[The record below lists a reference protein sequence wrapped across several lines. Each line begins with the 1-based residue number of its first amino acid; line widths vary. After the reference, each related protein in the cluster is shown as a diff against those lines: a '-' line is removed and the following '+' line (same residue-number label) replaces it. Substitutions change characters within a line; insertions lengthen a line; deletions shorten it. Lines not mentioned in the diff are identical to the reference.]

1 MSAPATG
8 SDDLIYAVDD
18 GIAKIT
24 FNRPQARN
32 AMTFAMYDRMASI
45 CEAINADRSIK
56 ALILTGAGDKAFA
69 SGTDISQFR
78 AFKIAQDA
86 LDYEARI
93 DRVLGTLELCRVPVI
108 AAIAGA
114 CTGGGAGI
122 AACCDIRIGTE
133 STRIGFPI
141 ARTLGNCL
149 SMSNISRVVSLIG
162 PARTKD
168 LIFKARLVEAP
179 EALAL
184 GLLSEIVPD
193 VDTLQARAL
202 ETARLVASH
211 APITLEVTKEA
222 VRRIRRTLSRDE
234 GEDLILRAY
243 MSEDFREGMD
253 AFLNKR
259 TPNWK
264 GK

>member
-1 MSAPATG
+1 MNASTNAAE
-8 SDDLIYAVDD
+8 DLIYKVEN
-18 GIAKIT
+18 GIAHLT

-32 AMTFAMYDRMASI
+32 ALTFAMYEQLASI
-45 CEAINADRSIK
+45 CETVNADRSIK
-56 ALILTGAGDKAFA
+56 AMILTGAGEKAFA

-78 AFKIAQDA
+78 AFKTSEDA
-86 LDYEARI
+86 LEYEARI
-93 DRVLGTLELCRVPVI
+93 DRVLGTLEMCRVPVI

-122 AACCDIRIGTE
+122 AACCDIRIGTAA
-133 STRIGFPI
+133 TRIGFPI

-149 SMSNISRVVSLIG
+149 SMSNISRLTSLVG

-168 LIFKARLVEAP
+168 LIFTARLIEAP

-184 GLLSEIVPD
+184 GLLNEVVPD
-193 VDTLQARAL
+193 IATLQRRAL
-202 ETARLVASH
+202 ETATLVAGH

-259 TPNWK
+259 AANWK

>member
-1 MSAPATG
+1 MNAPANANE
-8 SDDLIYAVDD
+8 DLLYSVTD
-18 GIAKIT
+18 GIAKLT

-32 AMTFAMYDRMASI
+32 ALTFAMYEQMASI
-45 CEAINADRSIK
+45 CESINNDRSIK

-78 AFKIAQDA
+78 AFKTAQDS

-93 DRVLGTLELCRVPVI
+93 DRVLGTLETCRVPVI

-122 AACCDIRIGTE
+122 ATCCDLRIGAET
-133 STRIGFPI
+133 TRIGFPV
-141 ARTLGNCL
+141 ARPLGNCL

-168 LIFKARLVEAP
+168 MIFKARLVEAE
-179 EALAL
+179 EAMAI

-193 VDTLQARAL
+193 VETLQARAL
-202 ETARLVASH
+202 ETAKLIAS
-211 APITLEVTKEA
+211 
-222 VRRIRRTLSRDE
+222 R
-234 GEDLILRAY
+234 
-243 MSEDFREGMD
+243 
-253 AFLNKR
+253 
-259 TPNWK
+259 
-264 GK
+264 